1 MTESTSFLQR
11 LAKGRLGS
19 LAITLDQLAFS
30 AAAFLLQF
38 AGAHSSGNAA
48 FAGFSLVT
56 LIQTGQWY
64 LSRAAASE
72 TVLVGRHLQGSGA
85 AVAAQRSMDTALLI
99 GFVGSAVCLGGAALT
114 DGPLRWLFLM
124 QVVASPIAAVFDHSR
139 YLLLASGRAVHAF
152 LLDTLWT
159 LTMLVAVAALLVT
172 GNLTPVAVFLSW
184 GLALVVPT
192 AIGFKL
198 TGVKLPVP
206 GRQLRAWFDQNRK
219 LVPGF
224 LVDAAFLTFGIY
236 VTFAVIWLVT
246 GDENLGLFR
255 KALIPVTVLNVV
267 MMGITTVL
275 LTTLTQR
282 AHRATTLRVPMLATV
297 GGGIIALIGVLIM
310 LVLPTNL
317 MELLFNASWDQMR
330 PLVFVLM
337 LYGFMQLVTQNAVTF
352 AKSHGR
358 SWVGPR
364 VRGFEAVVEVTLV
377 GVFGSLFGIIGVP
390 WALVAAW
397 GLASP
402 IAWRAAMASR
412 AEPETVD
419 PAVDVTTV

>member
-255 KALIPVTVLNVV
+255 KALIPDCVRLDLKQLREIDWLPSTCAYRLRGDGQPLPDWHYLISGDRETVHEA
-267 MMGITTVL
+267 GI
-275 LTTLTQR
+275 
-282 AHRATTLRVPMLATV
+282 
-297 GGGIIALIGVLIM
+297 
-310 LVLPTNL
+310 
-317 MELLFNASWDQMR
+317 S
-330 PLVFVLM
+330 
-337 LYGFMQLVTQNAVTF
+337 
-352 AKSHGR
+352 
-358 SWVGPR
+358 
-364 VRGFEAVVEVTLV
+364 VRGWTISEEDAGDLELHLV
-377 GVFGSLFGIIGVP
+377 DRPF
-390 WALVAAW
+390 
-397 GLASP
+397 
-402 IAWRAAMASR
+402 
-412 AEPETVD
+412 
-419 PAVDVTTV
+419 